1 MYDANYVA
9 CQIPEAEDQ
18 PPNKLLFLQN
28 LPNEITEIM
37 LQTLFKQFP
46 GLSEVK
52 TYIHCITYLGMF
64 DH

>member
-46 GLSEVK
+46 GLSEV
-52 TYIHCITYLGMF
+52 
-64 DH
+64 